1 MAVLSTSD
9 LGVRMTGERPAP
21 QAPSDLH
28 TEVQSDVQ
36 PDVAV
41 LATQHLHAGPYPVLR
56 NVFCEMDEGRI
67 VLKGRVGSFY
77 LKQVAQTT
85 VARVAGLVAIENQIE
100 VAIPR

>member
-9 LGVRMTGERPAP
+9 LGGRVTGERPAP
-21 QAPSDLH
+21 QVSPDLH
-28 TEVQSDVQ
+28 AEVQS
-36 PDVAV
+36 DVAV

-56 NVFCEMDEGRI
+56 NVYCEMEDGRL

-77 LKQVAQTT
+77 LKQVAQ
-85 VARVAGLVAIENQIE
+85 AKAAQVAGHITVENQIE